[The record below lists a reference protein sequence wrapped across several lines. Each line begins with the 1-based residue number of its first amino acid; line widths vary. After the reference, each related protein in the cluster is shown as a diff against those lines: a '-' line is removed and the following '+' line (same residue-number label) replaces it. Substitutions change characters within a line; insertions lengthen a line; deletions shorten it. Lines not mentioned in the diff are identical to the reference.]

1 MSGQARENK
10 TCSVVVLLVQSK
22 LTGAEPVDFG
32 IPADHARA
40 LARRE
45 R

>member
-1 MSGQARENK
+1 MFGQARENE
-10 TCSVVVLLVQSK
+10 TRGVVVLLVQSK
-22 LTGAEPVDFG
+22 MTGVEPVDFG